1 MDPVLRF
8 LCLVASGLFL
18 VACHMA
24 PAQVGGLLRGGISL
38 ACTAAVR
45 FVPPTATDIT
55 AEVCKD
61 AAILE
66 PDLEAVIV
74 DALAE
79 TSAPNLGPARL
90 ASARGA
96 ASSTPASSATAA
108 PVALTCA
115 GRAVIALSA
124 PPPVT
129 ARAQARLDA
138 RPECAR

>member
-24 PAQVGGLLRGGISL
+24 PAQVGGLVRGGIFL

-45 FVPPTATDIT
+45 FVPPTATNIT

-79 TSAPNLGPARL
+79 TSAPTPGPARL
-90 ASARGA
+90 ASAVA
-96 ASSTPASSATAA
+96 APSAPASSAVTA

-115 GRAVIALSA
+115 GKPLVALTA
-124 PPPVT
+124 PPAVV
-129 ARAQARLDA
+129 AKAQAGLDA
-138 RPECAR
+138 KPECTR